1 MPQKT
6 EQLSA
11 EIVDKLRKL
20 QSDSND
26 VIYELGQIEVR
37 FLDLKAYK
45 KSLEE
50 TFSKN
55 KILLDEVL
63 KDLEVKDPNGEV
75 NLQDGTVTFEE

>member
-26 VIYELGQIEVR
+26 VIYELGQIKVR

-63 KDLEVKDPNGEV
+63 KDLEVKYPNGEV